1 MSVGSIFLII
11 TLILVVA
18 PIVIPAIEERRKDL
32 LATGTHADA
41 DQR

>member
-18 PIVIPAIEERRKDL
+18 SIVIPAIQERRKGRE
-32 LATGTHADA
+32 A
-41 DQR
+41 